1 MITRSIDAQNDW
13 NFGKGSQNYLGEKNA
28 LAQNLKTRIQSFYR
42 DCFFD
47 LNAGIDWFTF
57 LGSKN
62 QNGLKNAIAKTI
74 LNTVGV
80 YSLDELNFSLSE
92 KRELLI
98 QYQVT
103 TIWSETLTS
112 SITLGQ

>member
-1 MITRSIDAQNDW
+1 MITRAIDSNNDW
-13 NFGKGSQNYLGEKNA
+13 VFGTGRESYLGEQSAVN
-28 LAQNLKTRIQSFYR
+28 QNIKTRIQSFYQ

-62 QNGLKNAIAKTI
+62 QSGLKNAVAKTI
-74 LNTVGV
+74 LNTIGV
-80 YSLDELNFSLSE
+80 YSLDELYFSLSE
-92 KRELLI
+92 TRELLI

-103 TIWSETLTS
+103 TIWSEKLNSTV
-112 SITLGQ
+112 TLG

>member
-1 MITRSIDAQNDW
+1 MITRSIDGNNDW
-13 NFGKGSQNYLGEKNA
+13 NFGKGSQNYMGERSA
-28 LAQNLKTRIQSFYR
+28 LPQNIKTRVQSFYR

-47 LNAGIDWFTF
+47 LNSGIDWFTF

-92 KRELLI
+92 NRQLLI
-98 QYQVT
+98 QYSVT

-112 SITLGQ
+112 STILG

>member
-1 MITRSIDAQNDW
+1 MITRAIDSNNEW
-13 NFGKGSQNYLGEKNA
+13 IFGIGKEAYLGEQSAVN
-28 LAQNLKTRIQSFYR
+28 QNIKTRIQSFYQ

-47 LNAGIDWFTF
+47 LGAGIDWFAF
-57 LGSKN
+57 LGGKN
-62 QNGLKNAIAKTI
+62 EAGLRNAVAKTI

-92 KRELLI
+92 TRELLV

-103 TIWSETLTS
+103 TIWSEKLNSTV
-112 SITLGQ
+112 TLG